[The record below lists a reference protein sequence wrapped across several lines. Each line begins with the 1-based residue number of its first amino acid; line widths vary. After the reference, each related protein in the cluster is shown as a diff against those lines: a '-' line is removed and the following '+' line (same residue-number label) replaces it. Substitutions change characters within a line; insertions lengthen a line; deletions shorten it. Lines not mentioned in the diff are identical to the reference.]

1 MMSIRYLRSIMSR
14 IITLSCAL
22 LILFAGCGTDEDNP
36 TPQRPEATG
45 ALVSVEGCKTF
56 IRSSGDEK
64 NKSCLHWSYSA
75 VSGTLDLNHE
85 NAGFNCCPKA
95 INASVEIE
103 GQIITVHENEVGPD
117 CRCNCLYDLHIRIE
131 NLAAD
136 SYVIRM
142 VEPYRH
148 KDDEELLVPVDLR
161 NVPSGSLCV
170 PRFNYPWGQ

>member
-1 MMSIRYLRSIMSR
+1 MLRF
-14 IITLSCAL
+14 LSLACFAL
-22 LILFAGCGTDEDNP
+22 LLCAGCGEDDVSPSPDNP
-36 TPQRPEATG
+36 QATG
-45 ALVSVEGCKTF
+45 ALVSIEGCKTF
-56 IRSSGDEK
+56 LRASGDEK
-64 NKSCLHWSYSA
+64 NKSCLNWTYSPT
-75 VSGTLDLNHE
+75 SRTLDLIHE

-103 GQIITVHENEVGPD
+103 GQIITVYETEIGPD
-117 CRCNCLYDLHIRIE
+117 CRCDCLYDLHIRIE

-148 KDDEELLVPVDLR
+148 KDDEQLLVPIDLR
-161 NVPSGSLCV
+161 SAETGSYCV